1 MRGLAQMRQVRRVR
15 RLAAIGITLLSVA
28 AMACGKSA
36 TSAAAAAQP
45 TTTPA
50 AAPTVSPTPA
60 AQPSAVVVPPIDFE
74 TLIAVLPNAPA
85 GWTRGRPK
93 GNQGTEIS
101 TAEAI
106 YELGDSLIHVEV
118 IDTSFRPVYLAPLR
132 FALVP
137 GFSERSSGRYTKA
150 APVGGSPG
158 FERWDEDA
166 KSAEVTMV
174 VANRIVVS
182 AKGRN
187 VDNANATRA
196 LVTAVDQKKLK
207 DIK

>member
-1 MRGLAQMRQVRRVR
+1 L
-15 RLAAIGITLLSVA
+15 VA
-28 AMACGKSA
+28 ANPRAGGGC
-36 TSAAAAAQP
+36 AADDH
-45 TTTPA
+45 TGR
-50 AAPTVSPTPA
+50 SPNGIAHTGL
-60 AQPSAVVVPPIDFE
+60 QQSAVVVPPIDFE

-85 GWTRGRPK
+85 GWTRGRRRVTRAPRSRPLK
-93 GNQGTEIS
+93 RS
-101 TAEAI
+101 T
-106 YELGDSLIHVEV
+106 SLATRSFTSNDRHVIQARLSRAV
-118 IDTSFRPVYLAPLR
+118 AFRAGS
-132 FALVP
+132 ALL
-137 GFSERSSGRYTKA
+137 ERTSGRYTKA
-150 APVGGSPG
+150 ASVGGSPG

-196 LVTAVDQKKLK
+196 LVTAIDQKKLK